1 LMPRCAGIK
10 RDGGRCTAIVGPPQ
24 THCYQHDPARAE
36 ERKRNAS
43 RAGRSAGGRE
53 IKDLKGRI
61 SDVVDAV
68 LDGSQD
74 RGRAAVAVQGLS
86 ALRGV
91 LELERRVRELDEIAE
106 RLEELE
112 RAEDRKGGRRWGA

>member
-1 LMPRCAGIK
+1 MPRCAGIK

-74 RGRAAVAVQGLS
+74 RGRSAVGIQGFN
-86 ALRGV
+86 ALRGA
-91 LELERRVRELDEIAE
+91 LELERKVRELDEIAE
-106 RLEELE
+106 RLEALE
-112 RAEDRKGGRRWGA
+112 RASEGGKGGRRWGA